1 MSKPTRPPERPT
13 AAPAATLTVAVAVL
27 LAVAYPLLAHLAAAR
42 EDRLLATLAVAN
54 LVLLV
59 LLEPLRHRR
68 AWAYAALVASL
79 AGLWWLA
86 GTPHAMLLLLAPP
99 VVFTGLVGWWFWR
112 SLRAGRE
119 ALITRIVTA
128 LYRQANAPVTP
139 RLLAYT
145 RQLTAAWAAL
155 LALLT
160 LVNLALAMNAV
171 PDGFLFRL
179 GIAPPLAISN
189 AQWSWFANLFNY
201 GIVGGFMAAEY
212 VYRKRVFTER
222 PYRDFPDFLRQMAR
236 LGPTFWR
243 DLLR

>member
-1 MSKPTRPPERPT
+1 MSKPTRPSEPATVAP
-13 AAPAATLTVAVAVL
+13 PAALTAVAVL

-59 LLEPLRHRR
+59 LLEPLVHRR
-68 AWAYAALVASL
+68 RWAYAALAASL
-79 AGLWWLA
+79 AALWWLA

-99 VVFTGLVGWWFWR
+99 VVFTGILAWWFGR
-112 SLRAGRE
+112 SLRVGRV

-128 LYRQANAPVTP
+128 LYRQASAPVTP

-145 RQLTAAWAAL
+145 RQLTLAWAAL

-160 LVNLALAMNAV
+160 LVNLVLAMNAV
-171 PDGFLFRL
+171 PDGFLYRL
-179 GIAPPLAISN
+179 GIEPPLPISN
-189 AQWSWFANLFNY
+189 AQWSWFANLLNY

-222 PYRDFPDFLRQMAR
+222 PYRDFPDFVRQMAR

>member
-1 MSKPTRPPERPT
+1 M
-13 AAPAATLTVAVAVL
+13 TLTVVVVL

-59 LLEPLRHRR
+59 LLEPLSHGRR
-68 AWAYAALVASL
+68 WAYVALAVCL

-99 VVFTGLVGWWFWR
+99 VVFTGILAWWFGR
-112 SLRAGRE
+112 SLCDGSV

-128 LYRQANAPVTP
+128 LYRQADAPVTP

-145 RQLTAAWAAL
+145 RQLTAAWATL

-171 PDGFLFRL
+171 PDGVLYRM
-179 GIAPPLAISN
+179 GIAPPLPISN
-189 AQWSWFANLFNY
+189 AQWSWFANLLNY

-222 PYRDFPDFLRQMAR
+222 PYRNFADFLRQMAR

>member
-1 MSKPTRPPERPT
+1 MSKPTRAPDPPI
-13 AAPAATLTVAVAVL
+13 AAPPATLTVVAVL

-42 EDRLLATLAVAN
+42 EDRLLATVAVAN

-59 LLEPLRHRR
+59 LLEPLVHRR
-68 AWAYAALVASL
+68 RWAYAALAACL

-99 VVFTGLVGWWFWR
+99 VVFTGILAWWFGR
-112 SLRAGRE
+112 SLCAGRV

-128 LYRQANAPVTP
+128 LYRQACAPVTP
-139 RLLAYT
+139 KLLAYT
-145 RQLTAAWAAL
+145 RRLTGAWAGL

-160 LVNLALAMNAV
+160 LVNLALAMCAV
-171 PDGFLFRL
+171 PDGFLYRL
-179 GIAPPLAISN
+179 GIEPPLPITN
-189 AQWSWFANLFNY
+189 AQWSWFANLLNY

-212 VYRKRVFTER
+212 LYRKQVFTER
-222 PYRDFPDFLRQMAR
+222 PYRNFPDFLRQMAR
-236 LGPTFWR
+236 LGPGFWR